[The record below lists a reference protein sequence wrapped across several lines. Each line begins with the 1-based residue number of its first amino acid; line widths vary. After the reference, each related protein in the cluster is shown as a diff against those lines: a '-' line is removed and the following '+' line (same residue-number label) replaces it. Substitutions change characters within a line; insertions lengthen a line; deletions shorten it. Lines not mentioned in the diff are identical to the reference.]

1 MEERI
6 TGGRRTAVRSS
17 LIIGSVVLAGAGATL
32 WRGVG
37 AEDVEAAATVSEPVE
52 VVTAA
57 VAEQAAYR
65 EATTSIGTVLA
76 TRSITLKNEV
86 PGTVREVRLV
96 PGQVVDA
103 GTVLVALGTSVEA
116 AELAALEARADLAR
130 TTLARY
136 ERMADRQ
143 AASAIE
149 VDQARAEHAIATAEM
164 ARVRAVI
171 ERKTIRA
178 PFRARVGIADV
189 HPGQF
194 LDAGTHL
201 TTLQGVADAVDV
213 DFSVAQAVASSLAV
227 GSHVSVEA
235 GSAGIEAVAAR
246 ITAIDA
252 RVDPTTR
259 NATVRARVDRAAAG
273 LSPGSS
279 VRVSVPAGP
288 ARTVVTVP
296 ASALRRGPAG
306 DHVFVLE
313 ADEAGSIRAR
323 MRSVEAGPLVGDAVV
338 VERGLEA
345 GERVAAAGSF
355 KLWEGVLVS
364 VSEEAGPPLGGAAE
378 EGS

>member
-1 MEERI
+1 MEARV
-6 TGGRRTAVRSS
+6 TGGRRAAVRSS

-37 AEDVEAAATVSEPVE
+37 AKDVEAAATAAEPME

-57 VAEQAAYR
+57 VAQQTVHR
-65 EATTSIGTVLA
+65 QTTTSIGTVLA

-103 GTVLVALGTSVEA
+103 GVVLVALDTSVET

-136 ERMADRQ
+136 ERMAERQ

-178 PFRARVGIADV
+178 PFPARVGIADV

-194 LDAGTHL
+194 LDAGTRL
-201 TTLQGVADAVDV
+201 TTLQGVAGAVDV
-213 DFSVAQAVASSLAV
+213 DFAVAQDVAAALAV
-227 GSHVSVEA
+227 GTSVSVET
-235 GSAGIEAVAAR
+235 GSDGTATVPARVTAV
-246 ITAIDA
+246 DA

-259 NATVRARVDRAAAG
+259 NAVVRARVDHAAAD
-273 LSPGSS
+273 LTPGSS
-279 VRVSVPAGP
+279 VRVSVPTGP
-288 ARTVVTVP
+288 GGSVVTVP

-313 ADEAGSIRAR
+313 ADEAGAVRAR

-338 VERGLEA
+338 VLQGLDA
-345 GERVAAAGSF
+345 GERVAADGSF

-364 VSEEAGPPLGGAAE
+364 VTEEPAARA